1 LYLVIK
7 SASQSLELLS
17 NNYEALQNGRVF
29 FNYQIYVIKV
39 SLPSRTRAA
48 VDA

>member
-17 NNYEALQNGRVF
+17 NNYEALQF
-29 FNYQIYVIKV
+29 DC
-39 SLPSRTRAA
+39 SAA
-48 VDA
+48 GECHCACQHG